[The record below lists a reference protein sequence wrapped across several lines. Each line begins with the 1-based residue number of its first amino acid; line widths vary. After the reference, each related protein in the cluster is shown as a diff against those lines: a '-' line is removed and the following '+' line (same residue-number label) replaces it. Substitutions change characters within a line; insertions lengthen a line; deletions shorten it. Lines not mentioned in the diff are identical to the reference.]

1 MLEDF
6 VRPEIRALEA
16 YVPGRSIEEIRQEY
30 GIEKVI
36 KMASNE
42 NPLGTSPLVQEVLA
56 RHAGE
61 AFRYPAG
68 GNPRL
73 VKAIARYLGLPESRI
88 AVGNGSDEIIDMII
102 RIMTTP
108 AGTISSV
115 SSRASLSIRF
125 RVSSTELRSDAS
137 LCLPISSSTLTS
149 CTPMSTKT
157 RVSFS

>member
-73 VKAIARYLGLPESRI
+73 VKAIARYLGLPE
-88 AVGNGSDEIIDMII
+88 
-102 RIMTTP
+102 
-108 AGTISSV
+108 
-115 SSRASLSIRF
+115 
-125 RVSSTELRSDAS
+125 
-137 LCLPISSSTLTS
+137 
-149 CTPMSTKT
+149 
-157 RVSFS
+157 

>member
-108 AGTISSV
+108 GLF
-115 SSRASLSIRF
+115 RAVLLSLSD
-125 RVSSTELRSDAS
+125 SESHQRS
-137 LCLPISSSTLTS
+137 
-149 CTPMSTKT
+149 
-157 RVSFS
+157 

>member
-42 NPLGTSPLVQEVLA
+42 NPLGTSPLVQEVLS

-73 VKAIARYLGLPESRI
+73 VKAIARYLPELTPDFTRI
-88 AVGNGSDEIIDMII
+88 RRRELLDADG
-102 RIMTTP
+102 
-108 AGTISSV
+108 
-115 SSRASLSIRF
+115 RAF
-125 RVSSTELRSDAS
+125 R
-137 LCLPISSSTLTS
+137 
-149 CTPMSTKT
+149 
-157 RVSFS
+157 